1 MRARQTAEQKQALG
15 DERTR
20 AHARKITLK
29 RTGPHARWL
38 ARSRCVSHHEEESGL
53 HSSACQKCGKNS
65 MLANPEKTKH
75 FPRCLVGFLDTF
87 PVNMAT
93 PTPENRAK
101 LFLRKQGSIA
111 MMMPAFMPVE
121 KIDMGLHVEL
131 TSRNEH
137 MVTTIDPGSPASQ
150 EGTMRRPSRGTDSP

>member
-1 MRARQTAEQKQALG
+1 MNIATKST
-15 DERTR
+15 D
-20 AHARKITLK
+20 AHT
-29 RTGPHARWL
+29 
-38 ARSRCVSHHEEESGL
+38 
-53 HSSACQKCGKNS
+53 KNYHMVQIIIVVVPGVPPGS
-65 MLANPEKTKH
+65 
-75 FPRCLVGFLDTF
+75 PRCHLLQAGFLDTF

-101 LFLRKQGSIA
+101 IFLRKQGSIA

>member
-1 MRARQTAEQKQALG
+1 M
-15 DERTR
+15 
-20 AHARKITLK
+20 
-29 RTGPHARWL
+29 
-38 ARSRCVSHHEEESGL
+38 
-53 HSSACQKCGKNS
+53 
-65 MLANPEKTKH
+65 
-75 FPRCLVGFLDTF
+75 GFLDTF

-101 LFLRKQGSIA
+101 IFLRKQGSIA

-150 EGTMRRPSRGTDSP
+150 EGTMRRTSPGTDSPIETASCIAKSEGTMSAHAEFALCAAHGRYGSG